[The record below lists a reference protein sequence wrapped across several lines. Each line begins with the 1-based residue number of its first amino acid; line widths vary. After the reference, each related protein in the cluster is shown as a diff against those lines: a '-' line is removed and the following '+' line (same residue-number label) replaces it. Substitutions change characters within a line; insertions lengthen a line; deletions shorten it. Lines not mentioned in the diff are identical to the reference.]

1 MNYLWST
8 GATTESISA
17 SPAATTNYSVT
28 VTDANGCSGTA
39 SNTVTVNTPPTPVV
53 LPQAICPGGTATLTA
68 TPTGMNYL
76 WSTGATTESISV
88 SPASDTNYSVTV
100 TDANGCSGTASGA
113 VTLLQQILPD
123 FTQLGPYCEGETPG
137 ALPATSNNG
146 ITGTWSPAVI
156 NTSNSG
162 TTTYTFTPD
171 PNQCAIPTS
180 MDIVINALPVVTAPD
195 ITECDGVPIVL
206 NGNPAGG
213 VYSIPN
219 PYTGPSTTYTY
230 TYTDANG
237 CTATATG
244 TITINPLPNTSPIFH
259 D

>member
-1 MNYLWST
+1 MS
-8 GATTESISA
+8 S
-17 SPAATTNYSVT
+17 
-28 VTDANGCSGTA
+28 
-39 SNTVTVNTPPTPVV
+39 
-53 LPQAICPGGTATLTA
+53 
-68 TPTGMNYL
+68 YL

-88 SPASDTNYSVTV
+88 SPVADTNYSVTV
-100 TDANGCSGTASGA
+100 TDVNGCSGTASGT
-113 VTLLQQILPD
+113 VTLLQQITPS
-123 FTQLGPYCEGETPG
+123 FTQLGPYCEGAPSVT
-137 ALPATSNNG
+137 LPTTSINS
-146 ITGTWSPAVI
+146 ITGTWSPDVI
-156 NTSNSG
+156 NTTTPG

-171 PNQCAIPTS
+171 PNQCAIPTT
-180 MDIVINALPVVTAPD
+180 MDVVINALPVVTAPD
-195 ITECDGVPIVL
+195 ITECEGVPIVL

-213 VYSIPN
+213 VYSVPN